1 MFESHVFKH
10 KSPVHHIP
18 DGPEATST
26 KPFLGY
32 LCETRAIYTSTGS
45 DMCTFPFT
53 YQGKTYTRYQFYK
66 TFLGVIYAPIGIL
79 SQKLWKYAESG
90 KRVL

>member
-1 MFESHVFKH
+1 
-10 KSPVHHIP
+10 
-18 DGPEATST
+18 
-26 KPFLGY
+26 LGY

-66 TFLGVIYAPIGIL
+66 TFLGLVASYVKNYGNML
-79 SQKLWKYAESG
+79 KVEKGFYETGQK
-90 KRVL
+90 